1 MNNTIGFLC
10 HVHLHLS
17 SSLQISLQAV
27 MTLTNGLR
35 YAMRIKYKQ
44 MQNTRNTARNLYPR
58 VNFFKQKEHDY

>member
-44 MQNTRNTARNLYPR
+44 TQNTRNTARNLYPR
-58 VNFFKQKEHDY
+58 VIFF